1 MKASAM
7 YSPNSLLDTSSAKL
21 KYNEHEVTYASEIF
35 KKIKEFIAQR
45 NHVASFELTDMHE
58 KSVLSISFA
67 EAYSLGWKN
76 FNQEDLFEFRRR
88 EELSQLYYSEKNGEK
103 SINFIFL
110 KKFKNKEKQKKIRE
124 FSCSEKR
131 ATTFFEIVKEEVQL
145 AIDSLP
151 DSEVAILNK
160 NIRDGIGYTVY
171 VNLSSYD
178 LTIAQNFKDLKLHYP
193 SIFNEIGMIRTVP
206 TGKNRYKVAV
216 LIFNTQL

>member
-35 KKIKEFIAQR
+35 KKIKEFIAQK

>member
-35 KKIKEFIAQR
+35 KKIKEFIAQK
-45 NHVASFELTDMHE
+45 NHVASFELTDMYK

>member
-35 KKIKEFIAQR
+35 KKIKEFIAQK

-88 EELSQLYYSEKNGEK
+88 EELSQWYYSEKNGEK

>member
-21 KYNEHEVTYASEIF
+21 KYNEHEVAYASEIF
-35 KKIKEFIAQR
+35 KKIKEFIAQK
-45 NHVASFELTDMHE
+45 NHVASLELTDMHE

-76 FNQEDLFEFRRR
+76 FSQEDLFEFRRR

>member
-45 NHVASFELTDMHE
+45 NHVASFELTDMYK

-178 LTIAQNFKDLKLHYP
+178 LTIAQNFKDLKLRYP

>member
-35 KKIKEFIAQR
+35 KKIKEFIAQK
-45 NHVASFELTDMHE
+45 NHVASFELTDMYK

-178 LTIAQNFKDLKLHYP
+178 LTIAQNFKDLKLRYP
-193 SIFNEIGMIRTVP
+193 SIFNEIGIIRTVP
-206 TGKNRYKVAV
+206 SGKNRYKVAV

>member
-1 MKASAM
+1 M
-7 YSPNSLLDTSSAKL
+7 YK
-21 KYNEHEVTYASEIF
+21 
-35 KKIKEFIAQR
+35 
-45 NHVASFELTDMHE
+45 

-110 KKFKNKEKQKKIRE
+110 KKFKNEEKQKKTRE

>member
-1 MKASAM
+1 MKANTM
-7 YSPNSLLDTSSAKL
+7 CSPASLLDTSSAKL
-21 KYNEHEVTYASEIF
+21 KYNEHEVAYASDIF
-35 KKIKEFIAQR
+35 KRIKEFIAQK
-45 NHVASFELTDMHE
+45 NHVTSFELTDMYE
-58 KSVLSISFA
+58 KSVLSISFI
-67 EAYSLGWKN
+67 EAYRLGWKE
-76 FNQEDLFEFRRR
+76 FDQGDLFEFRRR

-103 SINFIFL
+103 TINFVFL
-110 KKFKNKEKQKKIRE
+110 KKFKNEKKPKKTRE

-160 NIRDGIGYTVY
+160 NIKDGIGYTVY

-178 LTIAQNFKDLKLHYP
+178 LTIAQNFKDLKLRYP
-193 SIFNEIGMIRTVP
+193 SIFNEIGIIRTVP
-206 TGKNRYKVAV
+206 SGKNRYKVAV

>member
-1 MKASAM
+1 MKANTM
-7 YSPNSLLDTSSAKL
+7 CSPASLLDTSSAKL

-45 NHVASFELTDMHE
+45 NHVASFELTDMYK

-103 SINFIFL
+103 TINFVFL
-110 KKFKNKEKQKKIRE
+110 KKFKNEKKPKKTRE
-124 FSCSEKR
+124 FRCSEKR

-160 NIRDGIGYTVY
+160 NIKDGIGYTVY

-178 LTIAQNFKDLKLHYP
+178 LTIAQNFKDLKLRYP

>member
-35 KKIKEFIAQR
+35 KKIKEFIAQK
-45 NHVASFELTDMHE
+45 NHVASFELTDMYK

-76 FNQEDLFEFRRR
+76 FSQEDLFEFRRR

>member
-35 KKIKEFIAQR
+35 KKIKEFIAQK
-45 NHVASFELTDMHE
+45 NHVASFELTDMYK

-110 KKFKNKEKQKKIRE
+110 KKFKNEKKPKKTRE
-124 FSCSEKR
+124 FCCSEKR

-145 AIDSLP
+145 SIDSLP

>member
-1 MKASAM
+1 MKANTM
-7 YSPNSLLDTSSAKL
+7 CSPASLLDTSSAKL

-45 NHVASFELTDMHE
+45 NHVASFELTDMYK

-88 EELSQLYYSEKNGEK
+88 EELSQ
-103 SINFIFL
+103 
-110 KKFKNKEKQKKIRE
+110 
-124 FSCSEKR
+124 
-131 ATTFFEIVKEEVQL
+131 
-145 AIDSLP
+145 
-151 DSEVAILNK
+151 
-160 NIRDGIGYTVY
+160 YTVY

-178 LTIAQNFKDLKLHYP
+178 LTIAQNFKDLKLRYP

>member
-35 KKIKEFIAQR
+35 KKIKEFIAQK
-45 NHVASFELTDMHE
+45 NHVASFELTDMYK

-110 KKFKNKEKQKKIRE
+110 KKFKNEEKQKKTRE

-193 SIFNEIGMIRTVP
+193 SIFNEIGIIRTVP
-206 TGKNRYKVAV
+206 SGKNRYKVAV

>member
-35 KKIKEFIAQR
+35 KKIKEFIAQK

-88 EELSQLYYSEKNGEK
+88 EELSQLYYSEKNREK

-160 NIRDGIGYTVY
+160 NIKDGIGYTVY

>member
-1 MKASAM
+1 M
-7 YSPNSLLDTSSAKL
+7 Y
-21 KYNEHEVTYASEIF
+21 
-35 KKIKEFIAQR
+35 
-45 NHVASFELTDMHE
+45 E
-58 KSVLSISFA
+58 KSVLSISFI
-67 EAYSLGWKN
+67 EAYRLGWKE
-76 FNQEDLFEFRRR
+76 FDQGDLFEFRRR

-103 SINFIFL
+103 TINFVFL
-110 KKFKNKEKQKKIRE
+110 KKFKNEKKPKKTRE

-160 NIRDGIGYTVY
+160 NIKDGIGYTVY

-178 LTIAQNFKDLKLHYP
+178 LTIAQNFKDLKLRYP
-193 SIFNEIGMIRTVP
+193 SIFNEIGIIRTVP
-206 TGKNRYKVAV
+206 SGKNRYKVAV